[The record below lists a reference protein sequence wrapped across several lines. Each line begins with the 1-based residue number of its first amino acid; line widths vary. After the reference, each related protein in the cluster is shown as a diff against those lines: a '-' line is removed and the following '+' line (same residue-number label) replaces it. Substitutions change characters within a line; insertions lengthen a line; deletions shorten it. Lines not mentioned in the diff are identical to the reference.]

1 MMQHLKKNYILL
13 ALALL
18 SIAAQAQT
26 NGSNSPYSRYGF
38 GLLGDGAGAFNKG
51 MSGLAYGMRNGK
63 ELNMKNPASYSSI
76 DSLTFLF
83 DFGASFQNGNFES
96 GGQKLNAKNTSVDY
110 VTMGFRVAPKLGVA
124 LGLRPISTI
133 GYKTV
138 HYGGFSSMAGAGVT
152 QTQTF
157 QGDGGLHETFAGV
170 GWSPAKNFSIGANIG
185 YLWGNLYHTVAS
197 EYSDATISATK
208 QIYDTEIRTF
218 KADFGLQYECALN
231 KDNALTLGF
240 TYGLGHNIASNAFYY
255 KQNVLSNAVVGTP
268 DTLVAR
274 KGYDLPHTIGAGVA
288 WGYKGRLRVGFDYTM
303 KLWSKAKSPWLT
315 ADEYGQQHYVSQ
327 TGAYDDQQIFT
338 VGAEYVPDPE
348 GLKKH
353 KRIRYRAGF
362 SYSTPYAR
370 INGQKGPAGY
380 CASVG
385 AAFPIINTH
394 NNRTF
399 LNLALQY
406 EHAQPKS
413 PGMIKENYL
422 RISVGITFNE
432 RWFMK
437 WKAE

>member
-1 MMQHLKKNYILL
+1 MMQHLKKSYILF

-63 ELNMKNPASYSSI
+63 ELNTQNPASYSAI

-83 DFGASFQNGNFES
+83 DFGASFQNANLDA

-110 VTMGFRVAPKLGVA
+110 VTMGFRVAPKLGLA
-124 LGLRPISTI
+124 LGLRPFSTI
-133 GYKTV
+133 GYKVTS
-138 HYGGFSSMAGAGVT
+138 YSSFTSMEGAGVT

-157 QGDGGLHETFAGV
+157 QGDGGLHEAFLGL
-170 GWSPAKNFSIGANIG
+170 GWSPVKNLSLGANIG
-185 YLWGNLYHTVAS
+185 YLWGNLYHTVYS
-197 EYSDATISATK
+197 EYSDASINK
-208 QIYDTEIRTF
+208 VQQIYDTDMRTF
-218 KADFGLQYECALN
+218 KADFGLQYEYRLHRN
-231 KDNALTLGF
+231 HTLTFGA
-240 TYGLGHNIASNAFYY
+240 TYGLGHNLRSDAFYYNQNIASNSSTA
-255 KQNVLSNAVVGTP
+255 T
-268 DTLVAR
+268 DTLVASH
-274 KGYDLPHTIGAGVA
+274 GYDLPHTFGAGLA
-288 WGYKGRLRVGFDYTM
+288 WDYKGRLRVGFDYTM
-303 KLWSKAKSPWLT
+303 KLWSKAKSPMLMT
-315 ADEYGQQHYVSQ
+315 DEYGQQHYVSQ
-327 TGAYDDQQIFT
+327 TGAYDDQQVFT
-338 VGAEYVPDPE
+338 VGAEYVPEPE
-348 GLKKH
+348 GLKKR
-353 KRIRYRAGF
+353 KKIRYRAGF
-362 SYSTPYAR
+362 SYSTPYAKV
-370 INGQKGPAGY
+370 NGQKGPADY

-399 LNLALQY
+399 LNLAFQY

-422 RISVGITFNE
+422 RVSIGITFNE